1 MPNRFTPVN
10 SSSSMPSVINQI
22 NQNFAKL
29 DNEGVVKQFK
39 GSNGD
44 TLIIG
49 KTGDTTFGIK
59 VQDSSG
65 DPVMVIGKYDQS
77 HYGLLFYQDGVPVQL
92 IGQAPDDGRQ
102 GNWTVKP
109 GQNVITQL
117 GG

>member
-1 MPNRFTPVN
+1 MPNRVGPIN
-10 SSSSMPSVINQI
+10 PSSSPAAQVNAMNHAIRI
-22 NQNFAKL
+22 L
-29 DNEGVVKQFK
+29 DAEAVVKQFK
-39 GSNGD
+39 GDDGT
-44 TLIIG
+44 TLLMG
-49 KTGDTTFGIK
+49 RTGESTFGIK
-59 VQDSSG
+59 VADG
-65 DPVMVIGKYDQS
+65 DGNPLMVIGRYDES